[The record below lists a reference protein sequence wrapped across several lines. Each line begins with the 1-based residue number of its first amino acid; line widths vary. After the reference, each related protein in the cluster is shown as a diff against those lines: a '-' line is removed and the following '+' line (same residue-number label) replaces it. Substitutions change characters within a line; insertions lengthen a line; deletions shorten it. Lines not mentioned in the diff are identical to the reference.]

1 MTGSLTAD
9 GEPVLPVHISGPAG
23 AVTVDAMIDT
33 GFNGELTLPQ
43 TQIEALGLSEAIATE
58 VTLADGRTRDVPLYD
73 ATAKFDESSRAMF
86 VTKAP
91 TSPLLGTSL
100 LWEFSLCIDFEV
112 DETVEVAP
120 LSS

>member
-23 AVTVDAMIDT
+23 AVTVDAIIDT

-43 TQIEALGLSEAIATE
+43 TQIEALGLSEATVTE

-73 ATAKFDESSRAMF
+73 ATAKFDESSRAIF

-100 LWEFSLCIDFEV
+100 LWGFSLCIDFEV
-112 DETVEVAP
+112 DGTVEVAP